1 MGKSHMHN
9 IEYKPPDITE
19 YILQGFSCIKCQ
31 TKQNS
36 CSLDVGRE
44 RRWWQREQVER
55 KVSCNRNHLSRAFR
69 VSAQGQSFCIRR
81 SLVIWKAT
89 LGCWAPDSSISSQNR
104 SRAFHHEVHTVW
116 PSKSQVYLGSYQTK
130 QSYMSRWP
138 NSHISNLYHTADSP
152 STRFIVQWGILWDSL
167 NFIPGR
173 LAGLSPRSSEWHH
186 DTSLDLFTFFP
197 CFTLCYILLVVCEAL
212 HMQK

>member
-1 MGKSHMHN
+1 MWSGRDGGDRGSRR
-9 IEYKPPDITE
+9 
-19 YILQGFSCIKCQ
+19 
-31 TKQNS
+31 
-36 CSLDVGRE
+36 RE
-44 RRWWQREQVER
+44 RSPAIVTILAELSGFQH
-55 KVSCNRNHLSRAFR
+55 KVKASASEGHLLFEK
-69 VSAQGQSFCIRR
+69 
-81 SLVIWKAT
+81 LLW
-89 LGCWAPDSSISSQNR
+89 GCWAPDSSISSQNR

-116 PSKSQVYLGSYQTK
+116 PSKSQVYLGGYQTK

-186 DTSLDLFTFFP
+186 NTSVDLFTFFP
-197 CFTLCYILLVVCEAL
+197 SLLHSWLQSPGCVWGLAYAEIMPSERLWTKDNFISSRYLSINSSLAWA
-212 HMQK
+212 HQ